1 MLTNFF
7 SLNGIPSE
15 VSNKTD
21 FINIV
26 MAEDEI
32 INIIYRPDIL
42 KPKKDHPRIKIERK
56 SFTNVSFS
64 KTILKN
70 IDFTS
75 CHFEDCLFIGTKFDN
90 CKFRQCTFQNVNTH
104 EINIKNTY
112 INPESFINNFEKS
125 DIKKSN
131 IAVHLFQQLLNNSR
145 DEEQSDF
152 ARISNYYFK
161 TWQGRLSRSKFHHK
175 KPYPI
180 TRTEFYMEFLPNYLN
195 RKVFGYGL
203 RLRNFTYTFAV
214 FFCISFITNWIN
226 WKDYGMHQK
235 DFAID
240 SFCPITFDF
249 KANLYYTLDVMT
261 QLVDS
266 QFQPSSDYG
275 MTMLTLQGITG
286 FVLFSFLITV
296 LINRFVK

>member
-1 MLTNFF
+1 MLNNFF
-7 SLNGIPSE
+7 SLNGTPNE
-15 VSNKTD
+15 VSCKTD
-21 FINIV
+21 LMNIIL
-26 MAEDEI
+26 AEDEI
-32 INIIYRPDIL
+32 KDVLYRPDIL

-56 SFTNVSFS
+56 SFNNVSFS
-64 KTILKN
+64 KTTLKN

-75 CHFEDCLFIGTKFDN
+75 CHFEDCLFIGTTLEN

-104 EINIKNTY
+104 EISIKKTY
-112 INPESFINNFEKS
+112 INPESFINNFDTS
-125 DIKKSN
+125 DVKKSN

-152 ARISNYYFK
+152 ARISNYNFK
-161 TWQGRLSRSKFHHK
+161 TWQGRLSRSKYYYK

-180 TRTEFYMEFLPNYLN
+180 TRAEFYVEYVPNYIN

-203 RLRNFTYTFAV
+203 RLRNFCYTFFI
-214 FFCISFITNWIN
+214 FFCISYITNWIH
-226 WKDYGMHQK
+226 WKDYGMHEK
-235 DFAID
+235 DFPIN
-240 SFCPITFDF
+240 SFCPKTFDF
-249 KANLYYTLDVMT
+249 TANFYYTFDVMT

-275 MTMLTLQGITG
+275 MTILTIQGVTG